1 MAAYLR
7 ETLLR
12 SGVLAGL
19 ICTAV
24 SAEAQAPLPDL
35 SSNGVGWIAI
45 NRDFVAVPG
54 SPRPVADDPAH
65 LYLPSKPTFRVADLT
80 NPNLKPWARD
90 IMRRENEKVLAGGI
104 GYTPRSSCMPAGVPA
119 FMLFPV
125 VEPIYFHG
133 LTLEQAAASVGV
145 SRSWAHRVHVR
156 ALEIMQ
162 RELRRRARVVGGDAR
177 ARAER
182 VLSARAARRGES

>member
-45 NRDFVAVPG
+45 NRDFVAVSG
-54 SPRPVADDPAH
+54 SPRPVANDPAH
-65 LYLPSKPTFRVADLT
+65 PYVPSKPTFRVA
-80 NPNLKPWARD
+80 
-90 IMRRENEKVLAGGI
+90 I
-104 GYTPRSSCMPAGVPA
+104 S
-119 FMLFPV
+119 
-125 VEPIYFHG
+125 PIP
-133 LTLEQAAASVGV
+133 
-145 SRSWAHRVHVR
+145 
-156 ALEIMQ
+156 I
-162 RELRRRARVVGGDAR
+162 
-177 ARAER
+177 
-182 VLSARAARRGES
+182 